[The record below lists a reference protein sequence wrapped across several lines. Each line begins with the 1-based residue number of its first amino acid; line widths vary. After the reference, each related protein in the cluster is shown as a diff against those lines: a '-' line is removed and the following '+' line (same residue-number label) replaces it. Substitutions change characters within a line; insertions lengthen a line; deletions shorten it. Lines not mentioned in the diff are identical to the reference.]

1 MISYTSRVE
10 TYTNF
15 GEDIKRNCE
24 HLIKLAEQVDLVLNT
39 YSTDVQDIDAQKQA
53 HQMYLALNHEV
64 KERATILNSINDENS
79 RLDRLSNTLRQREG
93 Q

>member
-24 HLIKLAEQVDLVLNT
+24 HLIKLAEEVDSVLNPS
-39 YSTDVQDIDAQKQA
+39 STDVQDLHAQNPAQ
-53 HQMYLALNHEV
+53 QP
-64 KERATILNSINDENS
+64 D
-79 RLDRLSNTLRQREG
+79 
-93 Q
+93 